1 MSRPTANPRPSTLR
15 HTRIPCPHCGTPM
28 YKTAKQCYKCYDRL
42 RREEAD
48 ANLAER
54 FYSYVEHT
62 DGCWLWRGPTAHD
75 GYGVITYHNR
85 ATRAH
90 RVAYIIAHGTIP
102 DGTII
107 CHTCDNPLCVR
118 PDHLYA
124 GSLADNRRDAQ
135 QRNRW
140 ARKNLDNVPR
150 GERNTRARLTDDDV
164 REIRT
169 ALARGE
175 TQPTIAKRYGVKQ
188 AAISDIKLGKTWK
201 HVL

>member
-1 MSRPTANPRPSTLR
+1 
-15 HTRIPCPHCGTPM
+15 M

-54 FYSYVEHT
+54 FYSYVERT
-62 DGCWLWRGPTAHD
+62 DACWLWRGPTDRD
-75 GYGVITYHNR
+75 GYGIITYHNR
-85 ATRAH
+85 ASRAP
-90 RVAYIIAHGTIP
+90 RIAYIIAHGSIP
-102 DGTII
+102 DGAAI

-124 GSLADNRRDAQ
+124 GSLSDNRRDAQ

-164 REIRT
+164 REIRA
-169 ALARGE
+169 ALARNE
-175 TQPTIAKRYGVKQ
+175 TQPAIAKRYGVNQ
-188 AAISDIKLGKTWK
+188 ATISSIKLGKTWK
-201 HVL
+201 HVT